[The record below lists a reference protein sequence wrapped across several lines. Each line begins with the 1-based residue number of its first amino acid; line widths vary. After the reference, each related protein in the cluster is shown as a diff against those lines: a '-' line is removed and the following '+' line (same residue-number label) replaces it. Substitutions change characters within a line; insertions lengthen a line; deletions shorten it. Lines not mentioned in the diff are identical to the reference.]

1 MKTAAILASLSVLA
15 AICCSCADDG
25 LVRQDI
31 PYEDGLETFH
41 GPARGYAPGGWTVF
55 RPEGLPKW
63 HGAKAFNSSL
73 WELSRFS
80 GGRLQGKKRP
90 PEKRVGKADVPL
102 TDAMKADVRRY
113 LDETR
118 LKGGSLIVR
127 LGYTWSDSPGC
138 EPADFEVL
146 LGHVRDLCEIMSPYD
161 DVIVGVEA
169 GVAGPWGEMH
179 TSDYCKP
186 QYMNRVLKTYCDSL
200 PRDISVLVRTPHY
213 IASFAGTN
221 AAGTVA
227 MLPFRDKYLQR
238 FGMFNDGYLGT
249 WWDYGTWSGHWK
261 RELGRRLLSTFGD
274 HPYGGELAYVGMDWI
289 LKNRERTREL
299 FDPERWNI
307 VEEWY
312 RTHLSYLRNSG
323 DMKHPL
329 CKYIAGLKFSAA
341 TYRFDGMPD
350 LKEYEGSSLH
360 KFMFD
365 HMGYRFVV
373 REARIPMAL
382 RRGGSASVVVEVENT
397 GFGRLLLPSRIDVVL
412 ASDEAACAVP
422 ARGDVSQ
429 VPGGGRRSVAAEFRV
444 PQNLAPGAY
453 DVFLRVSAPL
463 KDEKPG
469 DMPRR
474 PVRFANAGMWSEK
487 KKANRIGKTTIE

>member
-15 AICCSCADDG
+15 AICCSHADDG

-80 GGRLQGKKRP
+80 GGRLQGKK
-90 PEKRVGKADVPL
+90 
-102 TDAMKADVRRY
+102 
-113 LDETR
+113 
-118 LKGGSLIVR
+118 
-127 LGYTWSDSPGC
+127 
-138 EPADFEVL
+138 
-146 LGHVRDLCEIMSPYD
+146 
-161 DVIVGVEA
+161 
-169 GVAGPWGEMH
+169 
-179 TSDYCKP
+179 
-186 QYMNRVLKTYCDSL
+186 
-200 PRDISVLVRTPHY
+200 
-213 IASFAGTN
+213 
-221 AAGTVA
+221 
-227 MLPFRDKYLQR
+227 
-238 FGMFNDGYLGT
+238 
-249 WWDYGTWSGHWK
+249 
-261 RELGRRLLSTFGD
+261 
-274 HPYGGELAYVGMDWI
+274 
-289 LKNRERTREL
+289 
-299 FDPERWNI
+299 
-307 VEEWY
+307 
-312 RTHLSYLRNSG
+312 
-323 DMKHPL
+323 HPL

-373 REARIPMAL
+373 REARIPRAL

-429 VPGGGRRSVAAEFRV
+429 VPGGGRRRLL
-444 PQNLAPGAY
+444 N
-453 DVFLRVSAPL
+453 SAIAHS
-463 KDEKPG
+463 
-469 DMPRR
+469 R
-474 PVRFANAGMWSEK
+474 
-487 KKANRIGKTTIE
+487 

>member
-15 AICCSCADDG
+15 AICCSRADDG

-80 GGRLQGKKRP
+80 GGRLQGKK
-90 PEKRVGKADVPL
+90 
-102 TDAMKADVRRY
+102 
-113 LDETR
+113 
-118 LKGGSLIVR
+118 
-127 LGYTWSDSPGC
+127 
-138 EPADFEVL
+138 
-146 LGHVRDLCEIMSPYD
+146 
-161 DVIVGVEA
+161 
-169 GVAGPWGEMH
+169 
-179 TSDYCKP
+179 
-186 QYMNRVLKTYCDSL
+186 
-200 PRDISVLVRTPHY
+200 
-213 IASFAGTN
+213 
-221 AAGTVA
+221 
-227 MLPFRDKYLQR
+227 
-238 FGMFNDGYLGT
+238 
-249 WWDYGTWSGHWK
+249 
-261 RELGRRLLSTFGD
+261 
-274 HPYGGELAYVGMDWI
+274 
-289 LKNRERTREL
+289 
-299 FDPERWNI
+299 
-307 VEEWY
+307 
-312 RTHLSYLRNSG
+312 
-323 DMKHPL
+323 HPL

-373 REARIPMAL
+373 REARIPRAL